1 MNNKLNLKEISWK
14 EVLKDIALNKETS
27 NIPTGMPAPEHMKK
41 AMQSYID
48 MINKNYHEGTLNL
61 FSDNFTLEDPFG
73 TKALTISNGFSAE
86 DFEDEEVQFTPKKAE
101 LISPISTSYGNQAA
115 MAFKLWMDVGGQEV
129 TIDIVDV
136 MKFDESGKIIE
147 VVAHWGRENVSLV
160 ES

>member
-27 NIPTGMPAPEHMKK
+27 NIPTGTPAPEHMKK

-61 FSDNFTLEDPFG
+61 FADNYTLEDPFG

-147 VVAHWGRENVSLV
+147 VVAHWGKNNVSLV